1 MNEIEK
7 AYSKLKETVASNAM
21 YKLGLKIILV
31 ATGIYLTYYLISSL
45 TKSTSGIIL
54 IATIIS
60 KTVL

>member
-7 AYSKLKETVASNAM
+7 AYNKIKETIASNRV
-21 YKLGLKIILV
+21 YKIGLKVILV
-31 ATGIYLTYYLISSL
+31 GAGIYLAYYLISSL
-45 TKSTSGIIL
+45 TKSANGIIL